1 MTRQSVSPRQ
11 GECEINALI
20 APSCLFKQW
29 IDYAAQDLQNVAIII
44 VVKVQAAYAQNVDL
58 WYVNPMNKP
67 ELNVLHDWDEVAA
80 DGEAMLLAR
89 NGPPIPGAA
98 AKVDEG

>member
-1 MTRQSVSPRQ
+1 MRNQRTHRTELP
-11 GECEINALI
+11 
-20 APSCLFKQW
+20 FKQW

-58 WYVNPMNKP
+58 WYVHPMNKP
-67 ELNVLHDWDEVAA
+67 EINVLHDWDEVAA
-80 DGEAMLLAR
+80 NGEAMLMAR
-89 NGPPIPGAA
+89 NCPPIPGAA